1 MSKKPI
7 LVALFSVAL
16 VVAVASF
23 SSANAATSDT
33 TVGCSATKDLY
44 AKSFTGDVSLVSTA
58 FGFNTTLPDFFFRQI
73 ANRSIDDYQS
83 CGAWLHKNYS
93 YNGAG
98 TQCGDATDASGM
110 CADLMNKYDYRSN
123 FITANDQFAQG
134 QTSGSLL
141 GLAYTVNNYN
151 MYEPVPTNLALFWND
166 SISKVPFFN
175 KALAATVDY
184 TQPFISNIYDAWKL
198 SRNIAFGLMAIV
210 LLYIGFLIILRKKID
225 QQTVVSVQYA
235 IPKIVLAVI
244 LIAFSYPIGALLA
257 SVGWSLNRSA
267 PEMVN
272 SIYPAYSSTM
282 PILGT
287 TTAVGTFVLGLILS
301 IPATGGV
308 AVPLLGILLI
318 ICAIPVI
325 MWLLIQIRFLLLY
338 LKMLVSIITA
348 PIEFVLGSVPGSST
362 NIVGWFTKMLSC
374 VISLLAL
381 GITTELVLRVG
392 MDIVFQGGGGIMAP
406 LAAVIF
412 VIYGYGLALS
422 MPGRIDKL
430 LMGDPKRR

>member
-1 MSKKPI
+1 
-7 LVALFSVAL
+7 
-16 VVAVASF
+16 
-23 SSANAATSDT
+23 
-33 TVGCSATKDLY
+33 
-44 AKSFTGDVSLVSTA
+44 
-58 FGFNTTLPDFFFRQI
+58 
-73 ANRSIDDYQS
+73 
-83 CGAWLHKNYS
+83 
-93 YNGAG
+93 
-98 TQCGDATDASGM
+98 
-110 CADLMNKYDYRSN
+110 
-123 FITANDQFAQG
+123 
-134 QTSGSLL
+134 
-141 GLAYTVNNYN
+141 
-151 MYEPVPTNLALFWND
+151 
-166 SISKVPFFN
+166 
-175 KALAATVDY
+175 
-184 TQPFISNIYDAWKL
+184 
-198 SRNIAFGLMAIV
+198 
-210 LLYIGFLIILRKKID
+210 
-225 QQTVVSVQYA
+225 
-235 IPKIVLAVI
+235 
-244 LIAFSYPIGALLA
+244 
-257 SVGWSLNRSA
+257 
-267 PEMVN
+267 
-272 SIYPAYSSTM
+272 
-282 PILGT
+282 
-287 TTAVGTFVLGLILS
+287 VLGLILS